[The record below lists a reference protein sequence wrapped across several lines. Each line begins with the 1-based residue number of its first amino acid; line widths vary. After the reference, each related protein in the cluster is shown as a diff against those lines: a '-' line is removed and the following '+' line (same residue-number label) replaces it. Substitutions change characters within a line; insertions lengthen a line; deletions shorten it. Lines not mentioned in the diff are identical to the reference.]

1 MVVQQELVHLEVEK
15 LASIGYANNNN
26 NIRKE
31 AINTASFSGCI
42 VNPGHG
48 KIPAPDLLYDPFS

>member
-1 MVVQQELVHLEVEK
+1 MVVQQEPVHLEVEK
-15 LASIGYANNNN
+15 LASIGYAN

>member
-1 MVVQQELVHLEVEK
+1 MVVQQELVPLEVGR
-15 LASIGYANNNN
+15 LASIGYANN